1 MLVRPDCVILKGIA
15 CAGPN
20 EAGEDALKAQ
30 VDRLLDSVDVCIY
43 LLDYTKLKTQVRRI
57 FHKPQAGRT
66 LINNVCGAT
75 CMFCFCLWG

>member
-1 MLVRPDCVILKGIA
+1 MRLMFSRWPG

-43 LLDYTKLKTQVRRI
+43 LLDYTKLKTQVGGQKNI
-57 FHKPQAGRT
+57 
-66 LINNVCGAT
+66 
-75 CMFCFCLWG
+75 FCLAYFPACKSMEQVDPQSVEVDEG